1 LPIER
6 LRIVK
11 GAGTQGHSA
20 GHFSL
25 GGRAGLCYRNFAELD
40 RAFGII
46 VFGFR
51 DGVPHC
57 PRDNT
62 RATAHLPPEHL
73 PKYVAAMRQY
83 FASRMFSTTRK
94 MF

>member
-1 LPIER
+1 LAGVPGSVTEILQNLIE
-6 LRIVK
+6 
-11 GAGTQGHSA
+11 
-20 GHFSL
+20 
-25 GGRAGLCYRNFAELD
+25 
-40 RAFGII
+40 AFGIV
-46 VFGFR
+46 VFEFR

-83 FASRMFSTTRK
+83 FASRMFSTPRK
-94 MF
+94 MI